1 MVPWALTVIT
11 TLQFCLSIDMEHSK
25 EKGGKVVSNL
35 VDKAASSGVLPNLGP
50 FKNVFE
56 LTNGG
61 IICGNSVEDRLN
73 YGAMPETQD
82 YTAYLNNMSGL
93 NYGMLA
99 MAQAMNGSMQNG
111 VNSLRSENE
120 SLKSHYSIFCASYSS
135 IFGDLDK
142 AKGLEAN
149 LSKKISAL
157 EQEKST
163 LKRDFDWVIKKPF

>member
-1 MVPWALTVIT
+1 MVPWALKVIT

-25 EKGGKVVSNL
+25 EKGGKVVSKL
-35 VDKAASSGVLPNLGP
+35 VDKAASSSVLPNLGP

-61 IICGNSVEDRLN
+61 IICGNSVN
-73 YGAMPETQD
+73 A
-82 YTAYLNNMSGL
+82 
-93 NYGMLA
+93 
-99 MAQAMNGSMQNG
+99 
-111 VNSLRSENE
+111 VNSLRSKNE
-120 SLKSHYSIFCASYSS
+120 SLKLHYSMFCASYSG
-135 IFGDLDK
+135 IFGDLNK

-163 LKRDFDWVIKKPF
+163 LKRDFDWVMKKAILRMLARVFQSDQFDRKLVKVQRVFVERGRELGAKRPASS